1 MSEERKRDESP
12 ATRIIAEFRSMNPAP
27 TQKDWIALIGAH
39 PEVAGEIADAALLHR
54 TVQHLDESD
63 LDGPL
68 NREVFESGV
77 SRAITRLYAIPSAAL
92 REAQEKIAAVQGPGV
107 RTLALEVGLGSA
119 SALLSGILVG
129 AIEVPRKVLD
139 GLVVQLGSTAMILME
154 CFQRARAT
162 ATVPSFK
169 AEMEKPG
176 LATQPTSWSEA
187 VKSLRLSEQETQR
200 LLLLQD

>member
-1 MSEERKRDESP
+1 
-12 ATRIIAEFRSMNPAP
+12 
-27 TQKDWIALIGAH
+27 
-39 PEVAGEIADAALLHR
+39 
-54 TVQHLDESD
+54 
-63 LDGPL
+63 
-68 NREVFESGV
+68 
-77 SRAITRLYAIPSAAL
+77 
-92 REAQEKIAAVQGPGV
+92 
-107 RTLALEVGLGSA
+107 
-119 SALLSGILVG
+119 
-129 AIEVPRKVLD
+129 
-139 GLVVQLGSTAMILME
+139 ME

>member
-1 MSEERKRDESP
+1 
-12 ATRIIAEFRSMNPAP
+12 MNPAP

-39 PEVAGEIADAALLHR
+39 PEVAGVIAYAALLHL

-107 RTLALEVGLGSA
+107 RALALEVGLGSA